1 MAAKKKS
8 EKKEAPKKEAA
19 PEKEQTEAPAA
30 PKAKTY
36 AGNATDRI
44 AKLLGREAFQKLAKD
59 HGNLILTRASDAR
72 VAKSYKIPSGVFPLD
87 LKLGGGWSQGRVITI
102 FGMKSTGKTTLLI
115 RTIATAQRMCS
126 NCWSFVRWSHQVE
139 RDEEVTDETTGEVTK
154 VIDPKTKEPKKVK
167 VWEPLWVKR
176 WWMDNSG
183 KWRVMLKGELK
194 AIEGGRF
201 VPDVTLGEEL
211 KPECDC
217 GKYREAV
224 CAFIDVEGTFDKPWA
239 RRQGVDLLKLILS
252 QPEVAE
258 QSLDI
263 ADALVRSGE
272 TDIMV
277 LDSIAFLTPKKEI
290 TSSTEQILV
299 GEQARTVGKGTRK
312 FVSGI
317 NAVALHSERR
327 PTIFLTNQ
335 IRMKVGVM
343 FGNPETQPGGLAPGF
358 ASSVEVKTKGGVYE
372 YEKQEKAKDGEEK
385 EKDRIPLEVELNFDV
400 EKNKTG
406 VPKRQG
412 SFRLVLLD
420 GEFKKKG
427 DVYDEDVLVAEAEK
441 LGLIK
446 KVSKGWTCLGETFTA
461 KSHIDRKLL
470 TDPLFSQTLRWATLR
485 VLVESD
491 NLWDEEPVAP
501 TPEEAAELEAQVQ
514 AGVIAE

>member
-1 MAAKKKS
+1 MAKKKNGKS
-8 EKKEAPKKEAA
+8 DKA
-19 PEKEQTEAPAA
+19 APAA
-30 PKAKTY
+30 EVESVVKSKTY
-36 AGNATDRI
+36 TGNAQDRI
-44 AKLLGREAFQKLAKD
+44 ARLLGREAFKKLSAD
-59 HGNLILTRASDAR
+59 HGNLILTRASDER
-72 VAKSYKIPSGVFPLD
+72 VAKSFRIPSGVFPLD
-87 LKLGGGWSQGRVITI
+87 QKLGGGWAQGRVITI

-115 RTIATAQRMCS
+115 RTIASAQRMCS
-126 NCWSFVRWSHQVE
+126 NCWVPVRWSHQVE
-139 RDEEVTDETTGEVTK
+139 KDEEVIDEKTGEVTK
-154 VIDPKTKEPKKVK
+154 VLDPKTKEPKKVK
-167 VWEPLWVKR
+167 VWEPVWVKR
-176 WWMDNSG
+176 WWADTSG

-194 AIEGGRF
+194 KVVEKKGDKEVVAF

-211 KPECDC
+211 KADCDC

-224 CAFIDVEGTFDKPWA
+224 CSFIDVEGTFDKQWA
-239 RRQGVDLLKLILS
+239 MRQGVDLLKLMLS

-272 TDIMV
+272 CDILV

-358 ASSVEVKTKGGVYE
+358 ASSVEVKTKGGTYT
-372 YEKQEKAKDGEEK
+372 YEKQDKDAE

-400 EKNKTG
+400 EKNKAG
-406 VPKRQG
+406 VAKRQG
-412 SFRLVLLD
+412 SFKLVLID
-420 GEFKKKG
+420 GETKKKG
-427 DVYDEDVLVAEAEK
+427 DVYDEDALMAEAEK
-441 LGLIK
+441 VGLIK
-446 KVSKGWTCLGETFTA
+446 KGNKGWTCLGETFTA
-461 KSHIDRKLL
+461 KSHIDRRLL

-485 VLVESD
+485 VIVEAD
-491 NLWDEEPVAP
+491 KMWADDEPVAP
-501 TPEEAAELEAQVQ
+501 TPEEAAAMEAEV
-514 AGVIAE
+514 AKLVEEPT